1 MKETRKQTEARRMT
15 RQLRQTAA
23 EKYADH
29 RNDIAVLMDCIQQEI
44 EVFSEAAAKKPRDW
58 GFPGTL
64 GNVKGTLKQ
73 VLAGF
78 LISRYE
84 WTETE
89 AARFIEDHLE
99 EMRNQ

>member
-1 MKETRKQTEARRMT
+1 MKETRKQTEARRMK
-15 RQLRQTAA
+15 RQLQQTAA

-29 RNDIAVLMDCIQQEI
+29 QTDIGALLDLVGEEMR
-44 EVFSEAAAKKPRDW
+44 VHAEAAAKEPKDW
-58 GFPGTL
+58 GFAGTL
-64 GNVKGTLKQ
+64 GNVRNTLKQ

-99 EMRNQ
+99 EMRES